1 MFWLN
6 QPKCPSVGD
15 GAHPYD
21 RAHAATEQS
30 DDQGTESR
38 KQMRGRFS
46 GAVFQLANEERA
58 VLEHSHFATANE
70 TMDPDHDCQGLL
82 TSRLPISDVK
92 LKVFLK
98 CVIIGFV
105 I

>member
-1 MFWLN
+1 
-6 QPKCPSVGD
+6 
-15 GAHPYD
+15 
-21 RAHAATEQS
+21 
-30 DDQGTESR
+30 
-38 KQMRGRFS
+38 MRGRFS
-46 GAVFQLANEERA
+46 GAVFQLVHEERA
-58 VLEHSHFATANE
+58 VLECSHFAAANE
-70 TMDPDHDCQGLL
+70 TVDPDHDCQGLL